1 MAEDLYRIGAFA
13 KRTGITPECLRA
25 WERRYGLEPAER
37 AGKTR
42 FYSEAQVERL
52 SAIKG
57 LIDQGHPVSA
67 LIHLPDAELRRRLH
81 SAAVAPRPDAVG
93 GRVGLVGAPL
103 IQARRDAAE
112 TTLQVVGEWASISEL
127 QAERQALPQVDCVIA
142 YVPTLDPERIDLVD
156 NIFPAAHLLVAFKYA
171 TAADLAHFRGQGT
184 PLHRWPTDWAAL
196 ERLATAGLSARRRHN
211 RQFSD
216 EQLLH
221 IGLMASR
228 ADCACPRH
236 LADLV
241 ANLNDYA
248 AHATRCAPG
257 EENHAAIA
265 EEVHAARARLEDALA
280 VLVQRHGLLATA
292 N

>member
-1 MAEDLYRIGAFA
+1 MADDLYRIGAFA

-81 SAAVAPRPDAVG
+81 SAAVAPRPVAAG

-112 TTLQVVGEWASISEL
+112 TSLQVVGEWASISEL
-127 QAERQALPQVDCVIA
+127 QAEQQALPSVDCVIA
-142 YVPTLDPERIDLVD
+142 YVPTLDPERVDLVE
-156 NIFPAAHLLVAFKYA
+156 NIFPTVHLLVAFKYA
-171 TAADLAHFRGQGT
+171 TAADLAHFRGKGT

-196 ERLATAGLSARRRHN
+196 ERLATAGLSARRRDS
-211 RQFSD
+211 RQYSD

-228 ADCACPRH
+228 TGCECPRD

-241 ANLNDYA
+241 AGLNDYA
-248 AHATRCAPG
+248 AHATRCSPD
-257 EENHAAIA
+257 EDHAAIA
-265 EEVHAARARLEDALA
+265 DEVNAARARLEDALT
-280 VLVQRHGLLATA
+280 VLVERHGLLVTA

>member
-81 SAAVAPRPDAVG
+81 SAAVAPRPAAAG

-103 IQARRDAAE
+103 IHARRDAAE
-112 TTLQVVGEWASISEL
+112 TTLQVVGEWASINEL
-127 QAERQALPQVDCVIA
+127 QAEQEALPSVDCVIA
-142 YVPTLDPERIDLVD
+142 YVPTLDPERVDLVE
-156 NIFPAAHLLVAFKYA
+156 NIFPTAHLLVAFKYA
-171 TAADLAHFRGQGT
+171 TAADLAHFRGKGT

-196 ERLATAGLSARRRHN
+196 ERLATAGLSARRRDS
-211 RQFSD
+211 RQYSD

-228 ADCACPRH
+228 AGCECPRD

-241 ANLNDYA
+241 AGLNDYA
-248 AHATRCAPG
+248 AHATRCSPG
-257 EENHAAIA
+257 EDHAAIA
-265 EEVHAARARLEDALA
+265 NEVHAARARLEDALT
-280 VLVQRHGLLATA
+280 VLVERHGLLVTA

>member
-67 LIHLPDAELRRRLH
+67 LIHLPDAELRRRLR
-81 SAAVAPRPDAVG
+81 SAAVAPRPEAVG

-112 TTLQVVGEWASISEL
+112 TTLQVVGEWERYSPPNQYVL
-127 QAERQALPQVDCVIA
+127 DQA
-142 YVPTLDPERIDLVD
+142 
-156 NIFPAAHLLVAFKYA
+156 
-171 TAADLAHFRGQGT
+171 
-184 PLHRWPTDWAAL
+184 
-196 ERLATAGLSARRRHN
+196 
-211 RQFSD
+211 
-216 EQLLH
+216 
-221 IGLMASR
+221 
-228 ADCACPRH
+228 
-236 LADLV
+236 
-241 ANLNDYA
+241 
-248 AHATRCAPG
+248 
-257 EENHAAIA
+257 
-265 EEVHAARARLEDALA
+265 
-280 VLVQRHGLLATA
+280 
-292 N
+292 